1 MLASFKHATSTNSV
15 IAAVVGAGDETRTHE
30 GFPTAY
36 KTVAIAAMRLQ
47 LWRDR
52 RDSNPH

>member
-1 MLASFKHATSTNSV
+1 MDPKF
-15 IAAVVGAGDETRTHE
+15 GAGGETRTHE

-47 LWRDR
+47 L
-52 RDSNPH
+52 